1 MSCYN
6 CGRTGHIARDCK
18 EHEKTCYICGKRG
31 HISRDCEQDDRKV
44 RFFLQSMRVKFI
56 IYISGSAFRL

>member
-1 MSCYN
+1 MYFLVSCYN

-44 RFFLQSMRVKFI
+44 SFIFLNFI
-56 IYISGSAFRL
+56 FQPLFYNVF